1 MASDSGSEGARSPN
15 PQVLQF
21 EYVLSPMEEPITDQG
36 EHPTPSRRPIPPDW
50 KPPLA
55 VGASLGEGLSRLEE
69 ADRLVAQWEAILEN
83 SREMQPTA
91 DLSPFERQLEKV
103 KRERDEMEVCEE
115 NLEPVEELESTKRE
129 RIEGRIRVLEEAWR
143 GCGTEVGKVNI
154 RAAIDAYR
162 KGRILCWDKWTL
174 IYAGHIVDY
183 CPAYESFTLDRDER
197 LDQYFQE
204 HGEGWLWFEEP
215 LAPQDDAQPGHL
227 LGATW
232 AQPSNKKHK
241 ILNGAS
247 DAWNITMGF
256 RRVSSFHSRRI
267 RPQDAERL
275 ATETS
280 QSKTMAYP
288 PAHTGLSKK
297 QLKGR
302 EYVVRDDPDGPRCFF
317 LMHLDSGASFPAL
330 RSSDLAMLGID
341 AQVYPAQTVTS
352 LLTANGIIHTPL
364 IEMRVDVCRYDGSS
378 LVGENPVWPQERH
391 ELGGI
396 LPVSMLPGT
405 DVPIEGESGWLST
418 EVLNEWQ
425 QQGKDVSE
433 EALAKRKKS
442 SQVRLS
448 GMLPFQVCY
457 SACAPGMTPWFGE
470 DRRDVLGADRMPG
483 QCRYEI
489 HRGVLSLKAPV
500 DVEIT
505 ERPRLLVFEH
515 ELGPGRKLRDADVL
529 GRPGASVTTVINGKK
544 IESAFLVEPRRQIK
558 SGRD

>member
-15 PQVLQF
+15 LRFQ
-21 EYVLSPMEEPITDQG
+21 YVFSPMRGPVTEQG
-36 EHPTPSRRPIPPDW
+36 ERPRPTRRPTSPDW

-55 VGASLGEGLSRLEE
+55 VGASLGEGLSRLEG

-83 SREMQPTA
+83 SRETQPNT
-91 DLSPFERQLEKV
+91 DLSPFERQLDKV
-103 KRERDEMEVCEE
+103 RRERDEMEVSDE
-115 NLEPVEELESTKRE
+115 NTAPVEELESTKRE
-129 RIEGRIRVLEEAWR
+129 RIERRIHVLEEAWR
-143 GCGTEVGKVNI
+143 GCGSEVGKLNI

-174 IYAGHIVDY
+174 VYAGHIVDF
-183 CPAYESFTLDRDER
+183 CPTYESFALDRDER
-197 LDQYFQE
+197 LDRYFQE
-204 HGEGWLWFEEP
+204 HGEGWLWFEAP
-215 LAPQDDAQPGHL
+215 LAPREYAEPGHL
-227 LGATW
+227 FGATW
-232 AQPSNKKHK
+232 AQPSHKKAK
-241 ILNGAS
+241 ILNGVS
-247 DAWNITMGF
+247 DAWYITMGF
-256 RRVSSFHSRRI
+256 RRVSSFHSRWI
-267 RPQDAERL
+267 RPQDAKRL
-275 ATETS
+275 AKEPS
-280 QSKTMAYP
+280 QSKILTYP

-302 EYVVRDDPDGPRCFF
+302 KYAVRDDPDGPRCFF
-317 LMHLDSGASFPAL
+317 LMHLDSGASFPTL
-330 RSSDLAMLGID
+330 RSSDLAILGID

-352 LLTANGIIHTPL
+352 LVTANGTINTPL
-364 IEMRVDVCRYDGSS
+364 IEMRVDVCRHDGSS

-396 LPVSMLPGT
+396 LPVSMIPGT
-405 DVPIEGESGWLST
+405 DDPIEGESGGLSA
-418 EVLNEWQ
+418 ELVEEWR

-433 EALAKRKKS
+433 EALAHRRKKGPEI
-442 SQVRLS
+442 RLS

-489 HRGVLSLKAPV
+489 HKGVLSLKAPV

-505 ERPRLLVFEH
+505 ERPRQLVFEH

-529 GRPGASVTTVINGKK
+529 DRPGASVTTLINGTK
-544 IESAFLVEPRRQIK
+544 IESAFLVEPRGHLESRQ
-558 SGRD
+558 D